1 LFLSMRDCLL
11 LGKDVVAPPEI
22 DRRVSK
28 REIAIEAARHPGSS
42 GQPHLVA
49 ARAAAHRSGDGV
61 GGIIFALRGDVRIGR
76 VYWGAPHPVCPC
88 RPGKGGETRARGKGY
103 RGEVSSLHDSD
114 IPPSQSRVEHKPRGR
129 ELKGSCW
136 GTFAAFRAFL
146 ARGGRSS

>member
-1 LFLSMRDCLL
+1 MKASRTTARRASACRLPTTTKKGLPPTRKTSRRTNRVGFLILRASGASDSKDEAYASRRALRALLSMRDCLL

-61 GGIIFALRGDVRIGR
+61 G
-76 VYWGAPHPVCPC
+76 
-88 RPGKGGETRARGKGY
+88 
-103 RGEVSSLHDSD
+103 
-114 IPPSQSRVEHKPRGR
+114 
-129 ELKGSCW
+129 
-136 GTFAAFRAFL
+136 
-146 ARGGRSS
+146 